1 MEYEVVK
8 LEETIVVGLSARTNN
23 TSPDMG
29 PVIGGLWERF
39 YQPGY
44 FDSIENKKSGKSLGI
59 YTEYAG
65 TEMDDYTI
73 IVGAGTTTEEQPAAI
88 ANGMEIRKIPAGTY
102 AKFVVRGHMQA
113 AVAKFWQELWEMKL
127 PRAFV
132 CDFEEYQDSGMEQA
146 EIHIYISLKDQEK

>member
-1 MEYEVVK
+1 MEYAVVK
-8 LEETIVVGLSARTNN
+8 LEEKIIVGLSARTNN
-23 TSPDMG
+23 TSPDIG
-29 PVIGGLWERF
+29 PVIGGLWGRF

-44 FDSIENKKSGKSLGI
+44 YDSIANKESGKSLGI

-73 IVGAGTTTEEQPAAI
+73 VVGADTTTEEQPTAI
-88 ANGMEIRKIPAGTY
+88 ANGMEIWKIPAGTY

-113 AVAKFWQELWEMKL
+113 AVAQFWQELWKMEL

-132 CDFEEYQDSGMEQA
+132 CDFEEYQDSEMEQA
-146 EIHIYISLKDQEK
+146 EIHIYISLKDQ

>member
-1 MEYEVVK
+1 MDYEVVK
-8 LEETIVVGLSARTNN
+8 LEEKTVVGLSARTNN

-29 PVIGGLWERF
+29 QVIGGLWGRF

-44 FDSIENKKSGKSLGI
+44 YDAIADKKSGKSLGI

-73 IVGAGTTTEEQPAAI
+73 VVGADTTSKEQPAAI
-88 ANGMEIRKIPAGTY
+88 ANGMEIWKIPAGTY

-113 AVAKFWQELWEMKL
+113 AVAQFWQELWKMEL

-132 CDFEEYQDSGMEQA
+132 CDFEEYQDSEMEQA